1 MTTSGGPL
9 SNAEKLHQLSIDLV
23 GVRPGDAVRP
33 VFHHRQPRSLESGIQ
48 QFSKGLR
55 ALAPDAEERAREQ
68 ERDQRERRTG

>member
-1 MTTSGGPL
+1 MSNLLYLIIAVAL
-9 SNAEKLHQLSIDLV
+9 SLIGSLILWL
-23 GVRPGDAVRP
+23 RT
-33 VFHHRQPRSLESGIQ
+33 RQPRSLESGIQ